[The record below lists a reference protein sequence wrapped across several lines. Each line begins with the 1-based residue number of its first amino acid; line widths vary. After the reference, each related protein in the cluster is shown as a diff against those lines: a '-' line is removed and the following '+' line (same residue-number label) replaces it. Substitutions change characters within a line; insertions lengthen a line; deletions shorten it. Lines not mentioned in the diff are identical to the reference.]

1 MNLAAEQM
9 SHDREAG
16 FVPPLVPTV
25 NMFNN
30 NNCLSSASS
39 SSSNYTVTVT
49 TASEQGLFNHL
60 KHLFP
65 SFCLTLDFF
74 FYITAQTE
82 AKSWMGASGSPP
94 RASTGRRM
102 SVGSNSS
109 SNSNSGYS
117 SAAVSYTS
125 STRRGGGRR
134 KEDRDRE
141 VNIVKHF
148 IS

>member
-74 FYITAQTE
+74 F
-82 AKSWMGASGSPP
+82 
-94 RASTGRRM
+94 
-102 SVGSNSS
+102 
-109 SNSNSGYS
+109 
-117 SAAVSYTS
+117 TS
-125 STRRGGGRR
+125 QHKQRLNLGW
-134 KEDRDRE
+134 EHLVLHQEPVLADE
-141 VNIVKHF
+141 
-148 IS
+148 